1 MKTDNYILRLSRISK
16 TFGDVRAVSDI
27 TVDIRKGELL
37 SFIGPSGCGKTTL
50 LKIIGGFVQ
59 QDTGTVVLDGVNID
73 GLPPEKRVTGMVFQ
87 DYALFPHM
95 TVYQNISYGLD
106 LKKMP
111 RDKKKKAIKVILEQV
126 RLEGYERRRPRELS
140 GGEQQRVA
148 IARCLVLKPKVL
160 LLDEPLSNLDASL
173 RLSMREEIRRLKDE
187 LGLTIIFVT
196 HDQDEAMSISDRILI
211 LNKGVQ
217 QQLDLPHNIYSYPV
231 NRFVANFVGQSN
243 ILTGNLEM
251 VDDKVFFISEDL
263 RFEADQSLRPSEN
276 VAVLIRPEA
285 IRLDQNS
292 PNRGIVEK
300 INYGGNIIRYYVR
313 VGNQEIIVDDSNVE
327 YDSIYKRGDFI
338 GIGMPKKIHV
348 LSN

>member
-1 MKTDNYILRLSRISK
+1 MGTGNCILRLNHISK
-16 TFGDVRAVSDI
+16 SFGDVQALSDI
-27 TVDIRKGELL
+27 AVDIERGELI

-50 LKIIGGFVQ
+50 LKIVGGFEQ
-59 QDTGTVVLDGVNID
+59 QDSGTVILDGANID
-73 GLPPEKRVTGMVFQ
+73 RLPPEKRVTGMVFQ

-106 LKKMP
+106 LKKLSKVEK
-111 RDKKKKAIKVILEQV
+111 DKAIDAVLEQV
-126 RLEGYERRRPRELS
+126 RLKGYEQRRPRELS

-173 RLSMREEIRRLKDE
+173 RLTMREEIRRLKDE
-187 LGLTIIFVT
+187 LELTIIFVT

-217 QQLDLPHNIYSYPV
+217 QQLDLPHNIYSYPA

-243 ILTGNLEM
+243 ILTGDLD
-251 VDDKVFFISEDL
+251 VIDGKTYFISEDL
-263 RFEADQSLRPSEN
+263 RFEVDPSLAPSKN

-285 IRLDQNS
+285 IKINLDS
-292 PNRGIVEK
+292 TNRGTVEK
-300 INYGGNIIRYYVR
+300 INYSGNIVRYYIKI
-313 VGNQEIIVDDSNVE
+313 GKQEIIIDDFNVE
-327 YDSIYKRGDFI
+327 FGSIFERGGII
-338 GIGMPKKIHV
+338 GIDISKHPHILEH
-348 LSN
+348 